1 MLKIQYTSQYNQPEH
16 VKTAI
21 SELLPLVDF
30 RTRFV
35 LKAPDDPLFQ
45 PDQDDD
51 TLQVIKLDAVS
62 GQTTQ
67 LLTDGDAQYGRPYQF
82 GDGTSQKVT
91 LRNWNYVLLTNQI
104 RGTDNQ
110 YSTVKTC
117 YIKDREVFAGLR
129 VAVGLAAF

>member
-21 SELLPLVDF
+21 TDLLSLVDS
-30 RTRFV
+30 RTRFI
-35 LKAPDDPLFQ
+35 LKAPDDPTFQ

-51 TLQVIKLDAVS
+51 TLQVIKLDAAS
-62 GQTTQ
+62 GKTLQ
-67 LLTDGDAQYGRPYQF
+67 LLTDGEAQYGRPFKF

-91 LRNWNYVLLTNQI
+91 LRNWNYVLLVNEI
-104 RGTDNQ
+104 READNQ
-110 YSTVKTC
+110 YSSVKTC